1 MDTARLR
8 ELRAGRRVSLETLGK
23 VIGKST
29 VSYGKKERGEV
40 PFKPSEVIALS
51 KFYGLT
57 YDEMN
62 AIFMTATYR
71 LVILRTLTES
81 SQASVS
87 ARFSVAKKE

>member
-23 VIGKST
+23 VIGKSV

-62 AIFMTATYR
+62 AIFYDNN
-71 LVILRTLTES
+71 LPCGNFEDFNKILTGLGIS
-81 SQASVS
+81 
-87 ARFSVAKKE
+87 

>member
-23 VIGKST
+23 VIGKSI
-29 VSYGKKERGEV
+29 VSYTKKERGEV

-51 KFYGLT
+51 KFYDLT

-62 AIFMTATYR
+62 AIFYDSNLPNGNIEDLNR
-71 LVILRTLTES
+71 ILIGLGIG
-81 SQASVS
+81 
-87 ARFSVAKKE
+87 

>member
-62 AIFMTATYR
+62 AIFYGR
-71 LVILRTLTES
+71 FLLIGNFEDLNKILTSLGIR
-81 SQASVS
+81 
-87 ARFSVAKKE
+87 

>member
-29 VSYGKKERGEV
+29 VSYGKTERGEV

-62 AIFMTATYR
+62 AIFYDGNLPIGNFEDLNR
-71 LVILRTLTES
+71 ILTSLGIS
-81 SQASVS
+81 
-87 ARFSVAKKE
+87 

>member
-1 MDTARLR
+1 MDAARLR
-8 ELRAGRRVSLETLGK
+8 ELRAGRRVSLETLGE
-23 VIGKST
+23 VIGKSK

-62 AIFMTATYR
+62 AIFYDSNLPIGNFEDLNR
-71 LVILRTLTES
+71 ILTSLGIT
-81 SQASVS
+81 
-87 ARFSVAKKE
+87 

>member
-8 ELRAGRRVSLETLGK
+8 ELRTGRRVSLETLGK
-23 VIGKST
+23 VIGKSV

-40 PFKPSEVIALS
+40 PFKPSEVMALS

-62 AIFMTATYR
+62 AIFYDNN
-71 LVILRTLTES
+71 LPSGNFEDFNKILTGLGIS
-81 SQASVS
+81 
-87 ARFSVAKKE
+87 

>member
-1 MDTARLR
+1 MDGARLR
-8 ELRAGRRVSLETLGK
+8 ELRAGRRVSLEALGK
-23 VIGKST
+23 VIGKSV

-62 AIFMTATYR
+62 AIFYDHN
-71 LVILRTLTES
+71 LPSGNFENFNKIIKSLGIG
-81 SQASVS
+81 
-87 ARFSVAKKE
+87 

>member
-8 ELRAGRRVSLETLGK
+8 ELRAGRRVSLETLAK
-23 VIGKST
+23 VIGKSV

-62 AIFMTATYR
+62 AIFYDNNLPIGNFEDLNR
-71 LVILRTLTES
+71 ILTSLGIS
-81 SQASVS
+81 
-87 ARFSVAKKE
+87 

>member
-62 AIFMTATYR
+62 AIFYDSNLPIGNFEDLNR
-71 LVILRTLTES
+71 ILTSLGIN
-81 SQASVS
+81 
-87 ARFSVAKKE
+87 

>member
-1 MDTARLR
+1 MDAARLR

-29 VSYGKKERGEV
+29 VSYGKKERGET

-62 AIFMTATYR
+62 AIFYDSNLPIGNFEDFNR
-71 LVILRTLTES
+71 ILTILGIS
-81 SQASVS
+81 
-87 ARFSVAKKE
+87 

>member
-29 VSYGKKERGEV
+29 VSYGKKEREEV

-62 AIFMTATYR
+62 AIFYDSNLPIGNFEDLNR
-71 LVILRTLTES
+71 ILTSLGIS
-81 SQASVS
+81 
-87 ARFSVAKKE
+87 